1 MTSTRP
7 MQALFTFALCLVT
20 FAFIGSASAQSL
32 QNTPQYNQSNQSI
45 VSNAPQSYEEFKAQY
60 NHEDYYQKSPAYKKA
75 YDRIHNQAP
84 QNFMN
89 VSAAVPPND
98 AQGQVSP
105 YYTQTSSLWPSF
117 LAQIGSWIAGLPAK
131 AASLLGSL
139 GTMFTNMVTDQVLA
153 FFGAGDQTA
162 KNISSVEH
170 SLHKLDVATDMNML
184 GAKIHAEGVVDSMAA
199 KRENE
204 RELSSI
210 HVEASL
216 PAITGR
222 NIEVCEEVTTRQGLT
237 GSVAAY
243 ENSLAASA
251 AAASYRGSGG
261 RGSDTEKGP
270 LQEIALNYQY
280 AALFCNPND
289 SDAAAVWCPATCDEN
304 GAGDTQCN
312 ALKEVKADG
321 SLGESLITK
330 MAGPNETFSKHP
342 GIYNLDTNYTMAIDL
357 RRTWGLGH
365 YWEMNDAFEMEKTEE
380 KRMPVVD
387 RKIAEHFMTSI
398 FDEAVPPLQKKVVE
412 DAYDPNTGRL
422 NNEVAQHLLDRRS
435 IETSRSVAKN
445 SFLHIISRR
454 QPFTTSNAD
463 RTIMQ
468 DFTEVFY
475 NEDGLT
481 EEQIKEGMNDYFI
494 GKMEELTPDD
504 HPDPARSGQKIM
516 PGYEAQ
522 LEFMAK
528 LMYLHPKFVAAADD
542 RVDQKILLAT
552 ATKSIVSYDLMQ
564 SMIRQEAI
572 LATLL
577 ETMLAGKQAEI
588 EAQARRI
595 NGGR

>member
-1 MTSTRP
+1 
-7 MQALFTFALCLVT
+7 MQALFTFALCLMT
-20 FAFIGSASAQSL
+20 FAFIGPASAQSL
-32 QNTPQYNQSNQSI
+32 QKTPQYNQSNQSY
-45 VSNAPQSYEEFKAQY
+45 VSNSPQTYEEFKAQY

-75 YDRIHNQAP
+75 YDRIHNQAS

-131 AASLLGSL
+131 AASLLVNL
-139 GTMFTNMVTDQVLA
+139 GTMFTNMVTDQVMA
-153 FFGAGDQTA
+153 FFGAGEQGAKYVNAAAENGRKSTVRDNAIETA
-162 KNISSVEH
+162 ALAQAEDARSQREH
-170 SLHKLDVATDMNML
+170 SLHLQEKESD
-184 GAKIHAEGVVDSMAA
+184 
-199 KRENE
+199 
-204 RELSSI
+204 I
-210 HVEASL
+210 HVEA
-216 PAITGR
+216 
-222 NIEVCEEVTTRQGLT
+222 NIPTVTQRDMEVCIEASGRSDLT
-237 GSVAAY
+237 SSVGAY
-243 ENSLAASA
+243 ENSLASSA
-251 AAASYRGSGG
+251 AAAAYRGSGG
-261 RGSDTEKGP
+261 KGSDTEKGP
-270 LQEIALNYQY
+270 LQEIALNYQF

-289 SDAAAVWCPATCDEN
+289 SDAAAVWCPAECNESGEGDKQCNGIKNIITDEN
-304 GAGDTQCN
+304 G
-312 ALKEVKADG
+312 ER
-321 SLGESLITK
+321 SLGKSLIETLP
-330 MAGPNETFSKHP
+330 GQNETFSKHP
-342 GIYNLDTNYTMAIDL
+342 GIYNLDTNYTKAIDL

-365 YWEMNDAFEMEKTEE
+365 YWETTADGKMEKTAHE
-380 KRMPVVD
+380 RMPVVD
-387 RKIAEHFMTSI
+387 RKIADHFMTSI

-454 QPFTTSNAD
+454 QPFST
-463 RTIMQ
+463 RTASKKTVMY
-468 DFTEVFY
+468 DFAEVFY
-475 NEDGLT
+475 NTEGLT
-481 EEQIKEGMNDYFI
+481 PEQIQTGMNDYFV
-494 GKMEELTPDD
+494 GKMEELTPEKRPTED
-504 HPDPARSGQKIM
+504 GEKFII

-522 LEFMAK
+522 LEFLAK
-528 LMYLHPKFVAAADD
+528 LMYLHPSFVASASD

-577 ETMLAGKQAEI
+577 ETLLADKQAEV

-595 NGGR
+595 NGGS